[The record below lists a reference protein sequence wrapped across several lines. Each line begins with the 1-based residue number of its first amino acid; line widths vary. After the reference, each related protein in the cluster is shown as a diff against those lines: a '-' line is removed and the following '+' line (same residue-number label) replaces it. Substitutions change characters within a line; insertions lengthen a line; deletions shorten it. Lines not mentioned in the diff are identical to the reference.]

1 MVQIRATNRT
11 TKLHVHFHEAR
22 KIQCNNA
29 QDTVQA
35 HIIELLFYAESG
47 KEAALLPLP
56 PLRTE
61 RESFPS
67 FGSSHCKAPLLRSRF
82 T

>member
-1 MVQIRATNRT
+1 MFLNVFN
-11 TKLHVHFHEAR
+11 LG
-22 KIQCNNA
+22 
-29 QDTVQA
+29 
-35 HIIELLFYAESG
+35 SG

-67 FGSSHCKAPLLRSRF
+67 FGSSHYEAPLSRSRF